1 MRLLCATVML
11 ASLTAVRGSAAQPPP
26 VTIEALMPG
35 FEMMPDGSTRL
46 FVELSK
52 PAAFDTKPARGS
64 VTYVL
69 KEARVDRRNNQ
80 NPLVTVHFNTPV
92 TSARL
97 VPHGRD
103 LWFVVDLRA
112 NVAGSAVMESTKEGA
127 GTLRVTF
134 PKGAYLRPPSENS
147 APPTSAAEP

>member
-1 MRLLCATVML
+1 
-11 ASLTAVRGSAAQPPP
+11 
-26 VTIEALMPG
+26 MPG
-35 FEMMPDGSTRL
+35 FELMPDGSTRL

-52 PAAFDTKPARGS
+52 PAAFDTKLARGS

-103 LWFVVDLRA
+103 LWFVVGLRA
-112 NVAGSAVMESTKEGA
+112 NVAGSAVMDSTKEGA
-127 GTLRVTF
+127 ATLRVTF
-134 PKGAYLRPPSENS
+134 PKGDYLRGPSDNN
-147 APPTSAAEP
+147 APPTAAEP